1 MLGKA
6 YGIGVGPGDPKLLTV
21 KALEVLEQLRIVFY
35 PSFGK
40 KSIALDIV
48 RSYINPGAKLIEMNI
63 PLSPNEA
70 KVVAYQNFA
79 NQIKEYLNNQVDVGV
94 LCEGDP
100 LFFGSFI
107 TIRDLLKESYQ
118 VNVVSGISSIMSAFV
133 HVDDFMGQG
142 DDSISI
148 ITAGTD
154 ESLIKDKISTSN
166 TTIIIKVAKHFKKIK
181 KIATD
186 LGLLE
191 TSVYISQIDQARQYS
206 DRLDMISD
214 EVIEYFSIII
224 IKNHNLKS

>member
-21 KALEVLEQLRIVFY
+21 KATEILEQLKIVFY

-40 KSIALDIV
+40 NSIALDIA
-48 RSYINPGAKLIEMNI
+48 RSHIRTDAKLIEMNI
-63 PLSPNEA
+63 PLFPNEA
-70 KVVAYQNFA
+70 KVAAYQNFA
-79 NQIKEYLNNQVDVGV
+79 NQIKEYLNKQVDVGV

-107 TIRDLLKESYQ
+107 TIRDLLKESHQ
-118 VNVVSGISSIMSAFV
+118 VEVVSGISSIMSAFV
-133 HVDDFMGQG
+133 HLDDFMGQG

-154 ESLIKDKISTSN
+154 EFLIRDKISTSN
-166 TTIIIKVAKHFKKIK
+166 TTIIIKVAKHLKKIK

-191 TSVYISQIDQARQYS
+191 TSMYISQIDQAHQYS
-206 DRLDMISD
+206 DRLSMISD

-224 IKNHNLKS
+224 IKNHKLN